1 MKVRAHLLVKGRVQG
16 VFFRESTQRE
26 AHQHHVSGWIRNLPD
41 GDVEAV
47 FEGEAESVE
56 ALIDFCKVGPPRARV
71 TRSEVTWETVT
82 DQDEAFRIR

>member
-1 MKVRAHLLVKGRVQG
+1 MKVRAHILVKGRVQG
-16 VFFRESTQRE
+16 VFFRENTQRE

-47 FEGEAESVE
+47 FEGETENVE

-71 TRSEVTWETVT
+71 TQVEVTWEAVT
-82 DQDEAFRIR
+82 DQNEPFRIR